1 MATFGR
7 IVPSKNQHK
16 VNNFVFVRNTRWP
29 SSTKNSSLNQR
40 DNSKTSTNDEI
51 KGFDHLIVFYNV

>member
-1 MATFGR
+1 MDR

-16 VNNFVFVRNTRWP
+16 VKNFVFVRNTRWP

-40 DNSKTSTNDEI
+40 DNSKTSKKVLTDLEDDEC
-51 KGFDHLIVFYNV
+51 K